1 VVLLTLVSVG
11 DLWQGQ
17 VDRTRLMS
25 HIMVVLGY
33 LVLLALGRPELDF
46 SDPPRSR
53 LSRPSWRVRFDDP
66 EQVPAPLR
74 RAARNLPAQSARHDE
89 AGREEA
95 GREEAA

>member
-33 LVLLALGRPELDF
+33 LVLVALGRPELDF
-46 SDPPRSR
+46 SDPPSGR

-66 EQVPAPLR
+66 EQAPSSVR
-74 RAARNLPAQSARHDE
+74 STPRQRPAQSARH
-89 AGREEA
+89 
-95 GREEAA
+95 EEAA